1 MWIEHG
7 DGLRA
12 DEIVENEVVILISD
26 CEVVFEAL
34 CKFAAADF
42 PAHGLVIVLIEDPIR
57 NR

>member
-1 MWIEHG
+1 MRIEHG
-7 DGLRA
+7 DGFGT

-26 CEVVFEAL
+26 SEVVFEGL
-34 CKFAAADF
+34 CEFAAADF